1 MVHYSEM
8 AEFLAIACLPNDAAG
23 ANKHTLTHQEVTETA
38 QKSSATFSKLL
49 ERIISNIGEES

>member
-1 MVHYSEM
+1 MAHYSEM
-8 AEFLAIACLPNDAAG
+8 AEFLAIACFPNDAAG
-23 ANKHTLTHQEVTETA
+23 ADKHTLTHQEVTETA

>member
-38 QKSSATFSKLL
+38 QKKQ
-49 ERIISNIGEES
+49 RNIF

>member
-8 AEFLAIACLPNDAAG
+8 AEFLAISCLPNDAYG
-23 ANKHTLTHQEVTETA
+23 ANKHTLTHQKVTETA

>member
-23 ANKHTLTHQEVTETA
+23 ANKHTLTHQEVSETA
-38 QKSSATFSKLL
+38 KKSSETFSKL
-49 ERIISNIGEES
+49 RKKIISKIGKKL